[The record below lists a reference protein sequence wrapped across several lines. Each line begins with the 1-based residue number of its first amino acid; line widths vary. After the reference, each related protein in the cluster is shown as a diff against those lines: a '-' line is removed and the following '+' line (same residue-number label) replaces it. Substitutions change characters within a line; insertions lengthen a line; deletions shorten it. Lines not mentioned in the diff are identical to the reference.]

1 MSYRIVVDSCCE
13 LQEQYKSDDR
23 FRSVPLTLEVGDYKV
38 VDDESFN
45 QKEFIEKVATSTQ
58 VPRSACPSPEQFME
72 AYRGEEDEVYVVT
85 LSSHLSGSYN
95 SAEVGKN
102 LYLEKYGAKK
112 IHVVDSESASC
123 GETQLAMRI
132 MQYKEAG
139 LSFEDTVKKVE
150 TFKRRMRTYF
160 VLDNLETF
168 RKNGRLSGVKA
179 LTVSALNIKPI
190 MVGVFGSVEQKGQ
203 AIGTNKALAKMAD
216 YVIAD
221 VPDTKTRTLM
231 ITHCNC
237 PKRAEY
243 MLDLM
248 KKRATYKDIVVM
260 DMAGVSTMYA
270 NDGGIIVTL

>member
-13 LQEQYKSDDR
+13 LQEQYKNDDR

-45 QKEFIEKVATSTQ
+45 QKEFIEKVASSPEC
-58 VPRSACPSPEQFME
+58 PRSACPSPEQFME

-102 LYLEKYGAKK
+102 LYLEKYGDKK

-139 LSFEDTVKKVE
+139 LSFEDTIKKVE

-168 RKNGRLSGVKA
+168 RKNGRISGVKA
-179 LTVSALNIKPI
+179 LAVSTLNIKPV
-190 MVGVFGSVEQKGQ
+190 MVGVFGSIEQKGQ
-203 AIGTNKALAKMAD
+203 AIGTNKALTKMAD
-216 YVIAD
+216 YVISD
-221 VPDTKTRTLM
+221 VPDPETRTLM

>member
-13 LQEQYKSDDR
+13 LQEQYKNDDR

-45 QKEFIEKVATSTQ
+45 QKEFIEKIASSPQ

-102 LYLEKYGAKK
+102 LYLEKYDAKK

-237 PKRAEY
+237 PERAEY
-243 MLDLM
+243 MLNLM
-248 KKRATYKDIVVM
+248 KKRASYKDIVVM

>member
-13 LQEQYKSDDR
+13 LQEQYKNDDR

-38 VDDESFN
+38 IDDESFN
-45 QKEFIEKVATSTQ
+45 QKEFIEKVATSPQ

-95 SAEVGKN
+95 SAEVGKD
-102 LYLEKYGAKK
+102 LYLEKYDAKK

-123 GETQLAMRI
+123 GETQLAMLI
-132 MQYKEAG
+132 MQYKEEG

-168 RKNGRLSGVKA
+168 RKNGRISGVKA
-179 LTVSALNIKPI
+179 LTASALNIKPI
-190 MVGVFGSVEQKGQ
+190 MVGVFGSIEQRGQ
-203 AIGTNKALAKMAD
+203 AIGTNKALTKMAD

-221 VPDTKTRTLM
+221 VPDTQTRTLM

-237 PKRAEY
+237 PERAEY

-248 KKRATYKDIVVM
+248 KKRGAYKDIVVM

>member
-1 MSYRIVVDSCCE
+1 MSYKIVVDSCCE
-13 LQEQYKSDDR
+13 LQEQYKNDTR
-23 FRSVPLTLEVGDYKV
+23 FQIVPLRLEVGDYNV
-38 VDDESFN
+38 MDDENFD
-45 QKEFIEKVATSTQ
+45 QKEFLRNVATCPQ
-58 VPRSACPSPEQFME
+58 CPKSACPSPESYME
-72 AYRGEEDEVYVVT
+72 AYHGDEEEVYVVT

-123 GETQLAMRI
+123 GETQLAMLI
-132 MQYKEAG
+132 MKYKEEG

-160 VLDNLETF
+160 VLDNLETL
-168 RKNGRLSGVKA
+168 RKNGRLTGVKA
-179 LTVSALNIKPI
+179 LVVSALNIKPV
-190 MVGVFGSVEQKGQ
+190 MVGTFGSIEQKGQ

-216 YVIAD
+216 NLVAD
-221 VPDTKTRTLM
+221 VPDSGERTLM

-237 PKRAEY
+237 PERAEY
-243 MLDLM
+243 MRELM
-248 KKRATYKDIVVM
+248 EKRASYKDIVIM
-260 DMAGVSTMYA
+260 DTAGVSSMYA

>member
-13 LQEQYKSDDR
+13 LQEQYKNDGR

-45 QKEFIEKVATSTQ
+45 QKEFIEKVASSPQ

-72 AYRGEEDEVYVVT
+72 AYRGDEDEVYVVT

-139 LSFEDTVKKVE
+139 LSYEDTVKKVE

-168 RKNGRLSGVKA
+168 RKNGRISGVKA
-179 LTVSALNIKPI
+179 LTASALNIKPI
-190 MVGVFGSVEQKGQ
+190 MVGVFGSIEQKGQ

-216 YVIAD
+216 YVVAD

-237 PKRAEY
+237 PERAEY

-248 KKRATYKDIVVM
+248 KKRAAYKDIVVM

>member
-13 LQEQYKSDDR
+13 LQEQYKNDDR

-45 QKEFIEKVATSTQ
+45 QKEFIEKVASSPQ

-102 LYLEKYGAKK
+102 LYLEKYGTKK

-139 LSFEDTVKKVE
+139 LSYEDTVKKVE

-168 RKNGRLSGVKA
+168 RKNGRISGVKA

-190 MVGVFGSVEQKGQ
+190 MVGVFGSIEQKGQ
-203 AIGTNKALAKMAD
+203 AIGTNKALTKMAD
-216 YVIAD
+216 YVVAD

-237 PKRAEY
+237 PERAEY

>member
-13 LQEQYKSDDR
+13 LQEQYKNDDR

-45 QKEFIEKVATSTQ
+45 QKEFIEKVASSPQ

-102 LYLEKYGAKK
+102 LYLEKYDAKK

-123 GETQLAMRI
+123 GETQLAMLI
-132 MQYKEAG
+132 MQYKEEG

-168 RKNGRLSGVKA
+168 RKNGRISGVKA
-179 LTVSALNIKPI
+179 LTASALNIKPI

-203 AIGTNKALAKMAD
+203 AIGTNKALTKMAD

-237 PKRAEY
+237 PQRAEY

>member
-1 MSYRIVVDSCCE
+1 MSYKIVVDSCCE
-13 LQEQYKSDDR
+13 LQEQYKNDDR

-45 QKEFIEKVATSTQ
+45 QKEFIEKVASSPQ
-58 VPRSACPSPEQFME
+58 VPRSACPSPEQFMN
-72 AYRGEEDEVYVVT
+72 AYQGEEDEVYVVT

-95 SAEVGKN
+95 SAEVGKD
-102 LYLEKYGAKK
+102 LYFEKYGAKK

-168 RKNGRLSGVKA
+168 RKNGRISGVKA
-179 LTVSALNIKPI
+179 LTASALNIKPI
-190 MVGVFGSVEQKGQ
+190 MVGVFGSIEQKGQ
-203 AIGTNKALAKMAD
+203 AIGTNKALTKMAD
-216 YVIAD
+216 YVVSD

-237 PKRAEY
+237 PERAEY
-243 MLDLM
+243 MLNLM
-248 KKRATYKDIVVM
+248 KKRASYKDIVVM

>member
-13 LQEQYKSDDR
+13 LQEQYKNDDR

-45 QKEFIEKVATSTQ
+45 QKEFIEKVASSPQ

-102 LYLEKYGAKK
+102 LYLEKYGSKK
-112 IHVVDSESASC
+112 IHIVDSESASC
-123 GETQLAMRI
+123 GETQLAMLI

-139 LSFEDTVKKVE
+139 LSFEDAVKKVE

-168 RKNGRLSGVKA
+168 RKNGRISGVKA
-179 LTVSALNIKPI
+179 LTASALNIKPI

-221 VPDTKTRTLM
+221 VPDTQTRTLM

-237 PKRAEY
+237 PDRAEY

>member
-13 LQEQYKSDDR
+13 LQEQYKNDDR

-45 QKEFIEKVATSTQ
+45 QKEFIEKVASSPQ

-72 AYRGEEDEVYVVT
+72 AYKGEEDEVYVVT

-102 LYLEKYGAKK
+102 LYLEKYGTKK

-139 LSFEDTVKKVE
+139 LSYEDTVKKVE

-168 RKNGRLSGVKA
+168 RKNGRISGVKA

-190 MVGVFGSVEQKGQ
+190 MVGVFGSIEQKGQ
-203 AIGTNKALAKMAD
+203 AIGTNKALTKMAD
-216 YVIAD
+216 YVVAD

-237 PKRAEY
+237 PERAEY

>member
-13 LQEQYKSDDR
+13 LQEQYKNDDR

-38 VDDESFN
+38 IDDESFN
-45 QKEFIEKVATSTQ
+45 QKEFIEKVASSPQ

-72 AYRGEEDEVYVVT
+72 AYRGEEDEVFVVT

-95 SAEVGKN
+95 SAEVGKD
-102 LYLEKYGAKK
+102 LYLEKYDAKK

-123 GETQLAMRI
+123 GETQLAMLI

-168 RKNGRLSGVKA
+168 RKNGRISGVKA

-190 MVGVFGSVEQKGQ
+190 MVGVFGSIEQKGQ

-221 VPDTKTRTLM
+221 VPDAKTRTLM

-237 PKRAEY
+237 PERAEY